1 MGMMDNLRSRIVDWL
16 TGGVSKGYEERV
28 DFVMDRREYRMG
40 IQRRFIKTRV
50 GQANDNLIINY
61 TGLFVDR
68 GVSMLFGKD
77 VKFEYGESEDAQ
89 TLIDGI
95 WEGNK
100 KSILLHRLALMGA
113 EAGHCFLKF
122 VPQEDGGIRLVAV
135 DPSFV
140 DIEADPDDFENII
153 RYTIQYKTFDMDGKE
168 IAKREITQLEESGW
182 VVHSYEA
189 NKSGR
194 WEEIGEP
201 VLWPYE
207 FPPILD
213 WQNLPN
219 VGDCWGM
226 PDITKDT
233 IELQDRINFIASNM
247 SKIIR
252 LYAHPKTWGKHLG
265 ESKRIEMGPDDII
278 NLGGE
283 GELGQLPP
291 VADMIGSKDFLL
303 ALRQSLFD
311 ITRTVDISSM
321 ADKLGALTNFGLHVL
336 YQDALSKL
344 ETKRGLYGDALKEAN
359 RRLLILSGVEEVECE
374 VVWEDPLPVNEQEQ
388 SQVIQ
393 TDLNAGIV
401 DKETASELRGYDWE
415 IVQERLGNQQSTSA
429 DLGAGLLAAF
439 DRNAMN
445 ANQKPVKEQEPLQK
459 VV

>member
-50 GQANDNLIINY
+50 GQANDNLVINY

-77 VKFEYGESEDAQ
+77 VLFEFGEREDAQ
-89 TLIDGI
+89 NLIDEI
-95 WEGNK
+95 WKYNK
-100 KSILLHRLALMGA
+100 KSVLLLRLALMGA

-122 VPQEDGGIRLVAV
+122 VSQEDGKIKLVAI

-140 DIEADPDDFENII
+140 DIESDPDDFERII
-153 RYTIQYKTFDMDGKE
+153 QYTIQYKTFDEDGNEAGRKE
-168 IAKREITQLEESGW
+168 ITKLEDTGW
-182 VVHSYEA
+182 MVRNYEA
-189 NKSGR
+189 DKSGE
-194 WEEIGEP
+194 WMLVKETA
-201 VLWPYE
+201 WDYD

-219 VGDCWGM
+219 VGDAWGM

-252 LYAHPKTWGKHLG
+252 LYAHPKTWGRDLG
-265 ESKRIEMGPDDII
+265 ATSRLEMGPDDIV
-278 NLGGE
+278 NLGAN

-303 ALRQSLFD
+303 SLRQSLFD

-344 ETKRGLYGDALKEAN
+344 ETKRGLYGDALVEAN
-359 RRLLILSGVEEVECE
+359 RRLLVLCGVEETPCKII
-374 VVWEDPLPVNEQEQ
+374 WEDPLPVNEQEQ

-393 TDLNAGIV
+393 SDLNAGIV

-415 IVQERLGNQQSTSA
+415 IVSERLGDQQQNSA

-445 ANQKPVKEQEPLQK
+445 ANAPNEKVQQK